1 MNKTSHLSDAF
12 VQRFTHGHERHG
24 QRWHLHLPREGEA
37 AAQVRPLLVLLGL
50 PTFGLALA
58 ISVVTTYGPVILIRL
73 VHSPTAVGALIG
85 VEGAFALAVPLA
97 AGAISDRLP
106 PSPLGRRMPFVLLGT
121 PLAVAGVALLPF
133 SPSVVLA
140 GAAVLAFFVGY
151 YVYYPPYR
159 ALYADL
165 LPRRLYARA
174 QAGQA
179 IARGGG
185 LGVALLIGGLLLG
198 LWQPLPFLI
207 AAVALVAA
215 TAALLPV
222 FRLQSRCHNSTLP
235 YEPAPLRAILLRN
248 PNLRLFSVVNAL
260 WEFSFAGLKSFIVL
274 YIVRGLGRSPAVAS
288 AVIAVVAV
296 AYMAGAPLAG
306 WLAERY
312 GLLRVL
318 RITSLIY
325 GAGLVIGAVP
335 DTLPPLLIGLPFVA
349 LAGAIVLTLPQA
361 LAFTLAPV
369 GSEGVAAGLQDFSR
383 GVGVVLGPIVVGA
396 VVGASKP
403 LFESTNGYA
412 GMWLVIGVPVLLAAI
427 LLSQLEAG
435 RPLRLRP
442 RSRAQAITGPDRAE
456 P

>member
-1 MNKTSHLSDAF
+1 VNRSFAGSLAE
-12 VQRFTHGHERHG
+12 RLAHGHERHG
-24 QRWHLHLPREGEA
+24 QRWHLHLPREGEST
-37 AAQVRPLLVLLGL
+37 AQVRPLLVLLGL

-58 ISVVTTYGPVILIRL
+58 ISVLTTYGPVILIHL
-73 VHSPTAVGALIG
+73 ANSPTTVGALIG
-85 VEGAFALAVPLA
+85 GEGAFALVVPLA

-106 PSPLGRRMPFVLLGT
+106 PSPLGRRLPFVLLGV
-121 PLAVAGVALLPF
+121 PFCAAGLVVLPF
-133 SPSVVLA
+133 SSSLGIA

-179 IARGGG
+179 VARGFG
-185 LGVALLIGGLLLG
+185 LGVALLAGGLLLG

-207 AAVALVAA
+207 AAGALGA
-215 TAALLPV
+215 TTIALLPV
-222 FRLQSRCHNSTLP
+222 FRLQSRCDNSTLP
-235 YEPAPLRAILLRN
+235 YRPASFRAIVLQSPQLRM
-248 PNLRLFSVVNAL
+248 FAVINAL

-296 AYMAGAPLAG
+296 AYIVGAPLAG
-306 WLAERY
+306 WLADRY

-318 RITSLIY
+318 RLSSLVY
-325 GAGLVIGAVP
+325 GTGLVIGVVP
-335 DTLPPLLIGLPFVA
+335 DTLPPLLIGLPVIA

-369 GSEGVAAGLQDFSR
+369 GSEGAAAGIQDFSR
-383 GVGVVLGPIVVGA
+383 GLGVVLGPVAVGA
-396 VVGASKP
+396 AVGISQP
-403 LFESTNGYA
+403 VFGSTHGYA
-412 GMWLVIGVPVLLAAI
+412 GMWPVIGLPVLLAAI
-427 LLSQLEAG
+427 LL
-435 RPLRLRP
+435 RPLQATMAEGTSAS
-442 RSRAQAITGPDRAE
+442 RSPA
-456 P
+456 